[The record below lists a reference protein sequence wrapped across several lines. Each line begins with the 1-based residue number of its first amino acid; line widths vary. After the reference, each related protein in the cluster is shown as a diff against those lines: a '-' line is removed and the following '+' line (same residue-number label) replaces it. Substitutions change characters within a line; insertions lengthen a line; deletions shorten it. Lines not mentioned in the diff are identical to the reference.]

1 MCLGI
6 PMRVVEAWP
15 GGALVVGRGREEQID
30 TRLVGGASHGD
41 WLLVFQG
48 AARERLTA
56 ERAAEIDT
64 TLDLVEAA
72 LGGDALGA
80 SADAGFVLP
89 SSMDAAAL
97 AALTGV
103 KPS

>member
-1 MCLGI
+1 MCLGF
-6 PMRVVEAWP
+6 PMRVLEAWP
-15 GGALVVGRGREEQID
+15 DGARANGRGREEQID
-30 TRLVGGASHGD
+30 TRLVGGACAGD

-48 AARERLTA
+48 AARERLSQ
-56 ERAAEIDT
+56 ERAAEIDA

-72 LGGDALGA
+72 LVGDVPGA

-103 KPS
+103 NRS

>member
-6 PMRVVEAWP
+6 PMRVIEAWS
-15 GGALVVGRGREEQID
+15 GGALVAGRGREEQVD
-30 TRLVGGASHGD
+30 TRLVDGAGRGE

-56 ERAAEIDT
+56 ERAAEIDA

-72 LGGDALGA
+72 LGGDAPGA
-80 SADAGFVLP
+80 AADPGFVLP
-89 SSMDAAAL
+89 SAMDPAAL
-97 AALTGV
+97 AALTGDR
-103 KPS
+103 S